1 MNRHRGLLSTDN
13 LMIVLLFA
21 LCGVIVFGG
30 ILFDRA
36 QCYAKWEDGGRGVRW
51 SLIGGCRVQM
61 DNGTWIPSDRYR
73 AIED

>member
-51 SLIGGCRVQM
+51 SLIGSPSARRENRACR
-61 DNGTWIPSDRYR
+61 SSR
-73 AIED
+73 